1 MSSDRFMGLLNNNDY
16 HYYNTHEPSEAVL
29 PQFATA
35 CVSAKSLSRG
45 CVALGFNSTGIAWEQ
60 ET

>member
-1 MSSDRFMGLLNNNDY
+1 MGLLNNNDY
-16 HYYNTHEPSEAVL
+16 HYDITREPSESVL

-35 CVSAKSLSRG
+35 CVSTKSLSRG
-45 CVALGFNSTGIAWEQ
+45 SVPLGFNSTGIVWEQ